1 MRIQAVP
8 AAAAWMFAA
17 GLALGWGAPAWA
29 QTPVAPLEPAAARA
43 AAGPVATQIL
53 VPAAASS
60 GLRMAVEPAQRLAG
74 VLAGE
79 WNNHE
84 QVWQQ
89 RIDAAKPLAVGAPAV
104 VVPEHLHTV
113 LAPVVL
119 PQLPGVWLY
128 VQRSAGEDLQQLRRQ
143 ALWKLATTAAGQ
155 VMLQPQVFVDPARWT
170 SLHHQSAEVLAR
182 LSAADVRPEAGCDAL
197 LIKPLGEAELQTDAA
212 AAQKSCAEMPLQ
224 LSANGLLQHGSAGH
238 LRSRKVRYFEG
249 WVWFRN
255 AGPGASTDDKD
266 TSFTAKYALHSE
278 GQKVVLLRKDGTAS
292 PWQLELAL
300 LTYQNT
306 RRPIL
311 KFALLDRATGKSIA
325 YTWANTEASNVGMN
339 LGWFQAGVTQR
350 NERVHFASLP

>member
-1 MRIQAVP
+1 MSAPGSSLR
-8 AAAAWMFAA
+8 
-17 GLALGWGAPAWA
+17 LAEDA
-29 QTPVAPLEPAAARA
+29 
-43 AAGPVATQIL
+43 
-53 VPAAASS
+53 
-60 GLRMAVEPAQRLAG
+60 AQRLAG

-79 WNNHE
+79 WNNNE

-89 RIDAAKPLAVGAPAV
+89 RIDAAKPPVAGAPPLR
-104 VVPEHLHTV
+104 VVPHLHTV

-128 VQRSAGEDLQQLRRQ
+128 LQRSAGEDLRPLQHQ
-143 ALWKLATTAAGQ
+143 ALWKLSSTAQGQ
-155 VMLQPQVFVDPARWT
+155 VLLQPHVLLQPTRWRN
-170 SLHHQSAEVLAR
+170 LHQQRADLLAT
-182 LSAADVRPEAGCDAL
+182 LAAADVTVEPGCTAL
-197 LIKPLGEAELQTDAA
+197 LIKPLREAELQSDAA
-212 AAQKSCAEMPLQ
+212 T
-224 LSANGLLQHGSAGH
+224 LSATCADLPLSLSAAGILLHGGADS

-255 AGPGASTDDKD
+255 AGPGAAADDKD
-266 TSFTAKYALHSE
+266 TSFSAKYTLHSE
-278 GQKVVLLRKDGTAS
+278 GQKMLLLRKDGSES

-311 KFALLDRATGKSIA
+311 KFALLDRASGKSIA

-350 NERVHFASLP
+350 SERPHFAAPP